1 MPRVLTIRRHCHA
14 TITLIRNR
22 GISDALVAKLLARP
36 QRRRKLYYHAAAG
49 EPVDIRL
56 PNMSSWAPETEPRRL
71 AKYEPRLA
79 HFGYSLKSRA
89 LGALPPALRTILL
102 TE

>member
-1 MPRVLTIRRHCHA
+1 
-14 TITLIRNR
+14 
-22 GISDALVAKLLARP
+22 
-36 QRRRKLYYHAAAG
+36 
-49 EPVDIRL
+49 
-56 PNMSSWAPETEPRRL
+56 MSSWAPETEPRRL

-89 LGALPPALRTILL
+89 LGELPPALRTILL